1 MSNTT
6 LSLVLQTSTST
17 CKSGNN
23 IRSFWRS
30 LRVHLAQMVFWE
42 NQSGLT
48 FIFIPINIT
57 TAILNHIINLYESG
71 EQTKAEDYC
80 TRVSGEIPTQV
91 YPLFPIK
98 RERAIYSRDCQSEDK
113 KQSKDSCE
121 KNFSIPLKVDSW
133 TLSSYLCLC
142 SQVCL
147 WILYDAVCCLVSPH
161 PCCLI
166 WWWPVLKT
174 VIIPLLF
181 MTHLVWPRSMA

>member
-1 MSNTT
+1 
-6 LSLVLQTSTST
+6 
-17 CKSGNN
+17 
-23 IRSFWRS
+23 
-30 LRVHLAQMVFWE
+30 MVFWE

-147 WILYDAVCCLVSPH
+147 WILYEAVWRVPMLFDLAMSRFEDSYNPIIIYDASCLAKEYGLNRELRRFMRIKVCSDRFH
-161 PCCLI
+161 
-166 WWWPVLKT
+166 
-174 VIIPLLF
+174 
-181 MTHLVWPRSMA
+181 

>member
-1 MSNTT
+1 MTEFCSKKWKCIWKGMSNTT
-6 LSLVLQTSTST
+6 LSLVLQTSTLT

-48 FIFIPINIT
+48 FIFIPMFMFVFYFLLRT
-57 TAILNHIINLYESG
+57 FMTAILKHIINLYESG

-80 TRVSGEIPTQV
+80 TRVSGEIPTH
-91 YPLFPIK
+91 PLFPIK

-121 KNFSIPLKVDSW
+121 KNSPSHSKL
-133 TLSSYLCLC
+133 TPGLYLLRE
-142 SQVCL
+142 
-147 WILYDAVCCLVSPH
+147 
-161 PCCLI
+161 
-166 WWWPVLKT
+166 PV
-174 VIIPLLF
+174 IY
-181 MTHLVWPRSMA
+181 VWADFAR

>member
-6 LSLVLQTSTST
+6 LSLVLQTSTLT

-30 LRVHLAQMVFWE
+30 LRVHLTQMVFWE

-147 WILYDAVCCLVSPH
+147 RILYDAVWRVPIH
-161 PCCLI
+161 
-166 WWWPVLKT
+166 V
-174 VIIPLLF
+174 
-181 MTHLVWPRSMA
+181 VWFGDDPFWRQL